1 MGWVIDSTA
10 RQFKMGGGEFRPR
23 CRQFRSTVTAQQAQ
37 ARPAA
42 VCGPAVLCTWLACAA
57 APAVTKNVDSS
68 TKNAEMAFVGKAA
81 ARR

>member
-1 MGWVIDSTA
+1 VNSGLVAGNS
-10 RQFKMGGGEFRPR
+10 P
-23 CRQFRSTVTAQQAQ
+23 STVTAQWGE

-42 VCGPAVLCTWLACAA
+42 AGGPFVLCTSLAGAA

-68 TKNAEMAFVGKAA
+68 TKNAEMALAGKAA